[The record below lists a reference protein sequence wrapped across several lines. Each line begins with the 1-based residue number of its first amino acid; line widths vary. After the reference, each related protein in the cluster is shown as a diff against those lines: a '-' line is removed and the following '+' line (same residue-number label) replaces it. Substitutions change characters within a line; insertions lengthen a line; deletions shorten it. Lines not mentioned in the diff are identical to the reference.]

1 MKRKKLEEALNEI
14 NDRHIAEAANP
25 RKKNRRLWL
34 SAIAAVLAI
43 IIFLNA
49 GSIPG
54 IIRAKAVSEAP
65 EPRILER
72 TDKNLDAWRAQRQQ
86 REAAATQAKAALSPF
101 FSDSAGICLADSGS
115 ENLLYSPVNLYIG
128 LSMAAELA
136 GGESR
141 QQILDAFGVADI
153 DSLQAQASAVWET
166 CYTDENNRCTLANSL
181 WLDSSLEYSQD
192 VMDSIAHHYYAS
204 VYQADLGTEATNKA
218 IGTWLNN
225 NTGGLLKNAAD
236 GINLDPETVLAL
248 YSTVYFYSKWQD
260 EFSAKNNTQDTFHTP
275 DGDITATF
283 MNKKLSHMNYY
294 WGDSFGAVS
303 MGLKNGSYMWFI
315 LPDADKTV
323 DDVLSDGQFMRMIT
337 DGYDPETYEEKWTN
351 YKYMKVN
358 LSVPKFDVSSQ
369 RNLKDGLEK
378 LGITHIFDP
387 DRSDFSDAVSGPV
400 FLTAANQS
408 VRVKIDEEGVEAVA
422 YIEFPGAGAAAP
434 PEEIIDFVLDR
445 PFLFV
450 ISKSSIPLFAGVV
463 NNP

>member
-248 YSTVYFYSKWQD
+248 
-260 EFSAKNNTQDTFHTP
+260 
-275 DGDITATF
+275 
-283 MNKKLSHMNYY
+283 
-294 WGDSFGAVS
+294 
-303 MGLKNGSYMWFI
+303 
-315 LPDADKTV
+315 
-323 DDVLSDGQFMRMIT
+323 
-337 DGYDPETYEEKWTN
+337 
-351 YKYMKVN
+351 
-358 LSVPKFDVSSQ
+358 
-369 RNLKDGLEK
+369 
-378 LGITHIFDP
+378 
-387 DRSDFSDAVSGPV
+387 
-400 FLTAANQS
+400 
-408 VRVKIDEEGVEAVA
+408 
-422 YIEFPGAGAAAP
+422 
-434 PEEIIDFVLDR
+434 
-445 PFLFV
+445 
-450 ISKSSIPLFAGVV
+450 
-463 NNP
+463 